1 MILSRY
7 FSKGDYGTYKQVMYV
22 YNTLLGVFSLGL
34 PRAYSYFIPK
44 AQPSEVYSLI
54 NKISSLFFILGGV
67 FSLFLFFFSEP
78 IASLLAN
85 PDLGKALRLFSPTPF
100 LLLPTMG
107 LEGVYASFRK
117 TLYSS
122 VYTVIT
128 RVLVVFCTVSPVL
141 FFHGS
146 YLDSIIGFDLAS
158 LFACVLAVALKT
170 WPVKNNPRERTSVT
184 YKDILLFS
192 LPLLYA
198 SLWGIIL
205 ASANQFFVSRF
216 FGKEVFAEFS
226 NGYTEIPVVGMVLS
240 AVATILL
247 PIFSGKSIDGQM
259 DNDSVSLWRAA
270 LVKSAKIIYPILVFS
285 IVFSKQFMTCLYG
298 NFYESSYVYFII
310 KNVGGLFFIIPF
322 APVIIAIGKTR
333 DYANAHMIAAIAIV
347 VLEYLCVSLFP
358 SPVLIAIISELCQLI
373 KIIFLMSVIVRYSD
387 LSIKEFFP
395 INELVKVLG
404 LALGSSILARFLTL
418 AFSNK
423 FIVLLSGSLFCLVIY
438 YCVCFIFKLSYK
450 QIVSSFL
457 GDKRFH
463 RIKRF
468 IP

>member
-1 MILSRY
+1 M
-7 FSKGDYGTYKQVMYV
+7 
-22 YNTLLGVFSLGL
+22 
-34 PRAYSYFIPK
+34 
-44 AQPSEVYSLI
+44 
-54 NKISSLFFILGGV
+54 
-67 FSLFLFFFSEP
+67 
-78 IASLLAN
+78 
-85 PDLGKALRLFSPTPF
+85 
-100 LLLPTMG
+100 
-107 LEGVYASFRK
+107 
-117 TLYSS
+117 
-122 VYTVIT
+122 
-128 RVLVVFCTVSPVL
+128 
-141 FFHGS
+141 
-146 YLDSIIGFDLAS
+146 
-158 LFACVLAVALKT
+158 AVALKT